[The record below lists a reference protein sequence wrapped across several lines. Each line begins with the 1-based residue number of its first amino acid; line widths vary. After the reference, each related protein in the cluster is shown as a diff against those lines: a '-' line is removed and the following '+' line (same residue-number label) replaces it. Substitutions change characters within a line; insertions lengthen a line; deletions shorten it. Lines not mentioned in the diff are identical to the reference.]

1 MSDNYLLELE
11 ESKLADEKALK
22 LDVQDELGEIV
33 IAPEVIEII
42 SGIAASKV
50 EGVYKMQGSFA
61 NNVTELLGRSVYGKG
76 VYLSN
81 TEDGIQVDAHVSVKY
96 GVSVPK
102 VATEIQQR
110 IKQQVLFMTDVTLS
124 QVNVHIIAVI
134 PEKQEAVN
142 LDELFDD
149 NEDDNE

>member
-1 MSDNYLLELE
+1 M
-11 ESKLADEKALK
+11 ADEKALK

-81 TEDGIQVDAHVSVKY
+81 TEY
-96 GVSVPK
+96 GLLK
-102 VATEIQQR
+102 
-110 IKQQVLFMTDVTLS
+110 
-124 QVNVHIIAVI
+124 
-134 PEKQEAVN
+134 
-142 LDELFDD
+142 
-149 NEDDNE
+149 

>member
-1 MSDNYLLELE
+1 M
-11 ESKLADEKALK
+11 ADEKALK
-22 LDVQDELGEIV
+22 LEVQDELGEIV

-81 TEDGIQVDAHVSVKY
+81 TEDGIQVDTYVSVKY

-110 IKQQVLFMTDVTLS
+110 IKQQVLFMTDVTLA
-124 QVNVHIIAVI
+124 QVNVHIVAVI
-134 PEKQEAVN
+134 PEKHEAVN

>member
-1 MSDNYLLELE
+1 M
-11 ESKLADEKALK
+11 ADEKALK

-81 TEDGIQVDAHVSVKY
+81 TEDGIQVDAYVSVKY

-110 IKQQVLFMTDVTLS
+110 IKQQVLFMTDVTLA
-124 QVNVHIIAVI
+124 QVNVHIVAVI
-134 PEKQEAVN
+134 PEKHEAVN

>member
-1 MSDNYLLELE
+1 M
-11 ESKLADEKALK
+11 
-22 LDVQDELGEIV
+22 
-33 IAPEVIEII
+33 
-42 SGIAASKV
+42 
-50 EGVYKMQGSFA
+50 
-61 NNVTELLGRSVYGKG
+61 
-76 VYLSN
+76 
-81 TEDGIQVDAHVSVKY
+81 SVKY

-110 IKQQVLFMTDVTLS
+110 IKQQVLFMTDVTLA
-124 QVNVHIIAVI
+124 QVNVHIVAVI